1 MCTIIYWINIK
12 LHILLRYVSS
22 LFKTL
27 FRRAWLQFF
36 NAFSNIVAAST
47 FQAIF
52 NLKQATWLLAYP
64 KKKNVSIAQN
74 IHNSHQITWYIVE
87 RLLYLHRQHFQR
99 KIRSKIRIQKLFFNL
114 STPCQTF
121 TPLQADFCL
130 GNVVLVFALRHSVI
144 QKFVQFMLQSS
155 LAQFRQR

>member
-1 MCTIIYWINIK
+1 MYLLSSK
-12 LHILLRYVSS
+12 LCLEGHDCSS
-22 LFKTL
+22 LMHFPTSWLHPHFK
-27 FRRAWLQFF
+27 QFST
-36 NAFSNIVAAST
+36 SN
-47 FQAIF
+47 
-52 NLKQATWLLAYP
+52 KQLDFLP
-64 KKKNVSIAQN
+64 IQKKNVSIAQN

-130 GNVVLVFALRHSVI
+130 GNEVLVFALRHSVI